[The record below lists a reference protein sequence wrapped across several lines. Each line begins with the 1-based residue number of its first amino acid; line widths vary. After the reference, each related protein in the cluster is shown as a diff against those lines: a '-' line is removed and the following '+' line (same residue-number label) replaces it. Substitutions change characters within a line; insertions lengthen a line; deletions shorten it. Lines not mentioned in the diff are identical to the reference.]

1 MNDPLRLLLIDD
13 NPTDRLL
20 VIRELR
26 REFTDVQVEEIIEAK
41 GFNRAL
47 KAGGFDLVITDYQLH
62 WTTGLEILDAV
73 KAHWPDC
80 PVIMFTGTGSE
91 EIATKAMKAGLE
103 DYILK
108 SPKHYVH
115 IPTAIQSAMEK
126 AWHRQ
131 ALKEAEARYQSLFD
145 GVPVGLYRTT
155 PGGRIVDA
163 NPAMVEMLGYPDQR
177 HLFSINAADLYVNPE
192 ERKWWQAMIE
202 SQGVVRDFETQL
214 SRCDGAIIWVRISA
228 RVIRD
233 DNGRVC
239 YYEGSMADIT
249 DRKQAE
255 EEIRQ
260 LNLSLERRVAERTA
274 ELKTANEQLQGEI
287 TTRKQAEEALAAEK
301 ERLGV
306 TLRSIGDGVIATDTK
321 GEIVL
326 INQVAENLTGWAQGE
341 AMGKPLTEVFHI
353 INEKTREHCENPIAK
368 VIKTGKIVSLADRTV
383 LIAEDGTE
391 RLVDDS
397 AAPIHDKEGNIIGV
411 VLVFRDITEKQKMEE
426 HLQRTQKLESI
437 GILAGGIAHDFNN
450 ILSIIWGNI
459 DLARMYSKSEDKVLE
474 RLAKSEKGC
483 LRAKDLTQ
491 QLLTFARGGAPIKQ
505 PVAVSKLLKDTVE
518 LALSGARARCE
529 ISLPDDL
536 WLGVIDEVQISQVI
550 NNMIINAGEA
560 QPSGGIIKVRA
571 ENVSVTAE
579 DVLPLQA
586 GKYVK
591 ISIEDQGIGIPEE
604 NLPKIFD
611 LYFSTKEDGDGLGLA
626 TAWSI
631 IKKHDGCIEV
641 KSEVGVGTTFDIYLP
656 ASDEKLIIKEEEKA
670 EIFRGEGKIL
680 LMDDEED
687 VREATGWLLKGLGYE
702 VEFAGD
708 GAEAVDLYN
717 EARKVGRPFGGV
729 ILDLTIPG
737 GMGGKETMQKL
748 VEIDPEVKVIVSSGY
763 SNDPIMA
770 DFEEYGFSGVA
781 AKPYDI
787 RKLSEVLYNVIGS
800 QMRGAD
806 PTSDCY

>member
-1 MNDPLRLLLIDD
+1 MRGALNILLIDD

-41 GFNRAL
+41 GFNEAL
-47 KAGGFDLVITDYQLH
+47 KAGGFDLVITDYKLR
-62 WTTGLEILDAV
+62 WTTGLAVLEAV
-73 KAHWPDC
+73 KVHWPNC

-108 SPKHYVH
+108 SPKHYARL
-115 IPTAIQSAMEK
+115 PAAIQSAMEK

-145 GVPVGLYRTT
+145 GVPVGFYRTT
-155 PGGRIVDA
+155 PAGQIVDA

-177 HLFSINAADLYVNPE
+177 HLFSTNATNLYVNPE
-192 ERKWWQAMIE
+192 ERKRWQAIIE
-202 SQGVVRDFETQL
+202 SEGVVRNFETQL
-214 SRCDGAIIWVRISA
+214 FRCDGAIIWVRISA
-228 RVIRD
+228 RAVRD
-233 DNGRVC
+233 ENGRVAC
-239 YYEGSMADIT
+239 YEGSMADIT
-249 DRKQAE
+249 ERKQVE

-260 LNLSLERRVAERTA
+260 LNLGLEHRVAERTA
-274 ELKTANEQLQGEI
+274 ELKTANKQLQEEI
-287 TTRKQAEEALAAEK
+287 ITRKQAEEALAAEK
-301 ERLGV
+301 ERLSV
-306 TLRSIGDGVIATDTK
+306 TLRSIGDGVIATDTN

-326 INQVAENLTGWAQGE
+326 INQVAENLTGWNQRKAV
-341 AMGKPLTEVFHI
+341 GKPLTKVFHI
-353 INEKTREHCENPIAK
+353 INKKTRERCENPIAK
-368 VIKTGKIVSLADRTV
+368 VIKTGKVVSLTDRTA
-383 LIAEDGTE
+383 LIDRDGTE
-391 RLVDDS
+391 RLIDDS
-397 AAPIHDKEGNIIGV
+397 AAPIRDKKGNIIGV
-411 VLVFRDITEKQKMEE
+411 VIVFRDITEKQKMEE

-437 GILAGGIAHDFNN
+437 GLLAGGIAHDFNN
-450 ILSIIWGNI
+450 LLSIILGNI
-459 DLARMYSKSEDKVLE
+459 DLARMYSRSEDKLLE
-474 RLAKSEKGC
+474 RLARSEKGC

-505 PVAVSKLLKDTVE
+505 PVAISKLLKNTIE

-529 ISLPDDL
+529 VSLPDDL
-536 WLGVIDEVQISQVI
+536 WLGVIDEAQISQVI
-550 NNMIINAGEA
+550 NNMIINASQA
-560 QPSGGIIKVRA
+560 QPSGGIIKVRV
-571 ENVSVTAE
+571 ENVRVTAE
-579 DVLPLQA
+579 DLLPLVA

-591 ISIEDQGIGIPEE
+591 ISIEDQGIGIPAE

-626 TAWSI
+626 IAWSI

-641 KSEVGVGTTFDIYLP
+641 KSKVGVGTTFDIYLP
-656 ASDEKLIIKEEEKA
+656 ASDEKLIIKEEERP

-680 LMDDEED
+680 LMEDEED
-687 VREATGWLLKGLGYE
+687 VREVAGGLLKHLGYE

-708 GAEAVDLYN
+708 GAEALDLYN
-717 EARKVGRPFGGV
+717 EARKAGRPFEAV

-737 GMGGKETMQKL
+737 GMGGKEIMQEL
-748 VEIDPEVKVIVSSGY
+748 VEIDPEVKAIVSSGY

-770 DFEEYGFSGVA
+770 DFEGYGFSGVA

-787 RKLSEVLYNVIGS
+787 RELSEVLHNVIQKS
-800 QMRGAD
+800 EERPRPD
-806 PTSDCY
+806 L